1 MLCGCEV
8 CRLRHER
15 HAEAWRAEA
24 ERAEALRDGG
34 PVGEV
39 PAVTRDDLAQGG
51 VFPGSTAGPAIRAQR
66 LARQWDR
73 EREARADAVDRARA
87 ALDPECRRL
96 TADELLKV
104 ARWIVT
110 GEDRLEVPTYV
121 FTDEDRRGGRKL
133 WRR

>member
-1 MLCGCEV
+1 MKLLCGCED
-8 CRLRHER
+8 CRRRAYLERLRERR
-15 HAEAWRAEA
+15 HA
-24 ERAEALRDGG
+24 GG

-39 PAVTRDDLAQGG
+39 PAVTREDLAQGG

-73 EREARADAVDRARA
+73 EREARADAVDRARF
-87 ALDPECRRL
+87 ALDVEGRTM

-110 GEDRLEVPTYV
+110 GDPRPVPTYV
-121 FTDEDRRGGRKL
+121 LTDDSRGGRKL

>member
-1 MLCGCEV
+1 MLCGCED
-8 CRLRHER
+8 CRRRAYLERLRER
-15 HAEAWRAEA
+15 RH
-24 ERAEALRDGG
+24 DGG

-39 PAVTRDDLAQGG
+39 PAVTREDLAQGG
-51 VFPGSTAGPAIRAQR
+51 VLPGSTAGPAIRAQR

-87 ALDPECRRL
+87 ALDPECRV

-110 GEDRLEVPTYV
+110 GDPRPVPTYV
-121 FTDEDRRGGRKL
+121 LTDDGRTVGRKL